1 MSRSMSAGPVAVMFA
16 LTLSLLL
23 AGGHVAHAQFVA
35 GASSLAL
42 PTERSGAR
50 VVRYQ
55 VPTNVPGRYYAPRF
69 DGSDAPGPL
78 IITPGQIVERYR
90 KAVDDVDRSAAGS
103 SATRHSE
110 TRLSG
115 VADRKMEYWV
125 LQSAPARHALTAY
138 QPPLNNDA
146 NSGTETFADNPA
158 EDAAEDAPP
167 APPAELFEP
176 TAPAT
181 VAPDIDQFYSQSYD
195 DAAHFLDT
203 CYASPRRFGPYPNV
217 GNFDECLGYHG
228 VGNQH
233 SADFGAAGFLYGTP
247 GNTWWDFYG
256 YPYLGARLSW
266 AWPFWR
272 FGYFGWG
279 WPGWGWGG
287 LGYGGFGYAGYGY
300 PGYGYF
306 GARGLGWWGY
316 NPGYL
321 RGWGGRFGYRGN
333 YHW

>member
-16 LTLSLLL
+16 LTLALLL

-138 QPPLNNDA
+138 QPPLDNDA

-167 APPAELFEP
+167 APAAELFEP

-181 VAPDIDQFYSQSYD
+181 VAPDIDQFIPSRMTTQRTTSTR
-195 DAAHFLDT
+195 ATRHL
-203 CYASPRRFGPYPNV
+203 V
-217 GNFDECLGYHG
+217 GLAPIPTWETSTNAWATTVLATSIAPTS
-228 VGNQH
+228 VRPV
-233 SADFGAAGFLYGTP
+233 SSTARPATP
-247 GNTWWDFYG
+247 GGTSMAIPTWV
-256 YPYLGARLSW
+256 
-266 AWPFWR
+266 
-272 FGYFGWG
+272 
-279 WPGWGWGG
+279 
-287 LGYGGFGYAGYGY
+287 
-300 PGYGYF
+300 
-306 GARGLGWWGY
+306 RG
-316 NPGYL
+316 
-321 RGWGGRFGYRGN
+321 
-333 YHW
+333 